1 MMRSIEVLPKAQR
14 DIRRNATWLRQTF
27 SPRTADR
34 WNGDIVAAIDALM
47 RHPDQHPEADEAA
60 DLGMPLRCKLHGRRP
75 HVFRILFMV
84 TDDAVL
90 VLRVLHAAQ
99 DRVTEDNL

>member
-1 MMRSIEVLPKAQR
+1 MRSIEVLPKAQR
-14 DIRRNATWLRQTF
+14 DIRRNAAWLRQTF
-27 SPRTADR
+27 S
-34 WNGDIVAAIDALM
+34 WNGDIVAAIHALM

-84 TDDAVL
+84 TDAAIL

-99 DRVTEDNL
+99 DRVIEDDL